1 MMIKNKKDPV
11 FIFNIGTE
19 VYSNIF

>member
-1 MMIKNKKDPV
+1 MIKNKKDPV